1 MRLEDVLDGQR
12 IFIDANILIYHFSG
26 ISAECRSF
34 LERCESRQVI
44 AFKRFSDGR
53 TDAQVGINEHSNT
66 RLGFGECSWSDG
78 LPTAR
83 YPLKSKRAAMELMLA
98 AVVEGGKRE
107 DALRP
112 PTKRSRR
119 RATHTALK

>member
-1 MRLEDVLDGQR
+1 
-12 IFIDANILIYHFSG
+12 
-26 ISAECRSF
+26 
-34 LERCESRQVI
+34 
-44 AFKRFSDGR
+44 
-53 TDAQVGINEHSNT
+53 
-66 RLGFGECSWSDG
+66 
-78 LPTAR
+78 
-83 YPLKSKRAAMELMLA
+83 MELMLA